1 MTRHASDII
10 AGILCVL
17 TLLCAPSSGWTA
29 GGAHIVDDSEVETP
43 GTCHVETWVT
53 RFIPGDG
60 YANFEPACTLERV
73 PWLEIGVPY
82 QHYWDQ
88 TVAAPLLGL
97 QVKTTIQSDTHG
109 VGFGLGMNAAVNTT
123 TGQLNLGSVIG
134 LVTIPVGKSLRI
146 NLNAGWSYLD
156 SDAPNAFFWGGQ
168 MEVDMGNDFSL
179 MLEVFG
185 RRPGLTGNQLGVRYT
200 PNNGRFDF
208 DLLVGTTFDD
218 VTTQFITMGV
228 TVRF

>member
-1 MTRHASDII
+1 MRRHVSDTI
-10 AGILCVL
+10 AAILFVL
-17 TLLCAPSSGWTA
+17 ALLFAPSSGWTA

-43 GTCHVETWVT
+43 GTCHLETWVT

-60 YANFEPACTLERV
+60 YANFEPACTPARV
-73 PWLEIGVPY
+73 PWLEIGLAY

-88 TVAAPLLGL
+88 IIGAPLLGP
-97 QVKTTIQSDTHG
+97 QAKITIQDDTHG
-109 VGFGLGMNAAVNTT
+109 VGIGLGFNAAVNTT
-123 TGQLNLGSVIG
+123 TGSLNLGSVIG

-156 SDAPNAFFWGGQ
+156 SDTPHAFFWGGQ

-179 MLEVFG
+179 MIEAFG
-185 RRPGLTGNQLGVRYT
+185 RHPGLIGNQLGVRYT